1 MTNSIKLISIV
12 CSVAVAY
19 LVAVLWQNSSNS
31 CGRPQVMEP
40 LPPPQI
46 RMHPLLIYPLLPLLC
61 GRHKWM
67 TPYVIL
73 ESVYRFQQH

>member
-1 MTNSIKLISIV
+1 MTNSIKLISVV

-40 LPPPQI
+40 LPPNLHASTFDIP
-46 RMHPLLIYPLLPLLC
+46 PPPPFV
-61 GRHKWM
+61 W
-67 TPYVIL
+67 T
-73 ESVYRFQQH
+73 S